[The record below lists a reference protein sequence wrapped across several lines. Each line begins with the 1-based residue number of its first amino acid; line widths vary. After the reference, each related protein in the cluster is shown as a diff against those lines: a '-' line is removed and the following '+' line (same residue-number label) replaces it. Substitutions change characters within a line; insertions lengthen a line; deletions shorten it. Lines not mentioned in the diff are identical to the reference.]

1 MGQTYFS
8 ADSSDVN
15 IIAELHLDGKV
26 YELERFSTELRQTIS
41 DKNMEP
47 KGEVGGGTLTLTMV
61 QVPDN
66 GLLAWAASKYIRKS
80 GEIVFKN
87 ETTTPPLRIQ
97 FQEAACINFL
107 QNCGVGA
114 GSYISLTISPKIV
127 NFNDISLEHT
137 WEE

>member
-1 MGQTYFS
+1 MGQTYFAS
-8 ADSSDVN
+8 DASDVN

-47 KGEVGGGTLTLTMV
+47 KGEVGGGVLNLTMV

-66 GLLAWAASKYIRKS
+66 GLLAWAASKHIRKS

-107 QNCGVGA
+107 QNCGCG
-114 GSYISLTISPKIV
+114 
-127 NFNDISLEHT
+127 
-137 WEE
+137 

>member
-1 MGQTYFS
+1 MGQTYFAS
-8 ADSSDVN
+8 DAPDVN

-41 DKNMEP
+41 DRNMEP
-47 KGEVGGGTLTLTMV
+47 KDEVSGGTIVVTMV

-66 GLLAWAASKYIRKS
+66 ALLSWAASKYIRKS

-97 FQEAACINFL
+97 FEEAACINFL
-107 QNCGVGA
+107 QNCGVGV
-114 GSYISLTISPKIV
+114 GSYITLTISPKTV
-127 NFNDISLEHT
+127 NFNDISLEHS